1 MADGPVDAAV
11 RKAPA
16 ERRRRVFQ
24 AVISPYVA
32 GMTTTQPPS
41 PPAQDFI
48 RYDLL
53 TQKALRGVV
62 RDVLFRVARD
72 GVPGEHYFYVS
83 FRTKDPDV
91 RLSQRLR
98 ERYPAEMTIV
108 LQHQFWDLDVDDER
122 FEVGL
127 SFGNVPEKLVVPFS
141 AVTGFFDP
149 SVQFGLKFDHQD
161 AEKDE
166 AIELPDAG
174 DLVGGGETPGAE
186 PPRAHEAPG
195 EAITQ
200 DQPAGGAEV
209 VSLDKFRKK

>member
-1 MADGPVDAAV
+1 MNTTPP
-11 RKAPA
+11 PA
-16 ERRRRVFQ
+16 
-24 AVISPYVA
+24 
-32 GMTTTQPPS
+32 

-62 RDVLFRVARD
+62 RDVLARVARE
-72 GVPGEHYFYVS
+72 GVPGDHHFYVS
-83 FRTKDPDV
+83 FRTRDPDV

-108 LQHQFWDLDVDDER
+108 LQHQFWDLEVEDDM

-141 AVTGFFDP
+141 AITGFFDP
-149 SVQFGLKFDHQD
+149 SVQFGLKFDNPD
-161 AEKDE
+161 AEAVEDGEEPETEAADE
-166 AIELPDAG
+166 APAG
-174 DLVGGGETPGAE
+174 QPETAE
-186 PPRAHEAPG
+186 EPAPA
-195 EAITQ
+195 EI
-200 DQPAGGAEV
+200 PAGGAEV